1 MQSICSQAGCRPAD
15 RNSPGGMTD
24 ETCAWPDLNCCRS
37 NLYLRHHDQPQLAE
51 PADRGRDP
59 DGNRRS
65 RAVPAAEGAGLAA
78 RRCLP
83 GPVISEVDETLPPY
97 ISLNPGATADDRE
110 QPGIPV
116 ERTVI
121 VPTTSADDL
130 MAQGR
135 NHADGSEPPA
145 AEVVDEYF
153 QE

>member
-1 MQSICSQAGCRPAD
+1 MRTATGLTLIAVGAIFTFAITT
-15 RNSPGGMTD
+15 SPS
-24 ETCAWPDLNCCRS
+24 WLN
-37 NLYLRHHDQPQLAE
+37 LQIVGVILMAT
-51 PADRGRDP
+51 G
-59 DGNRRS
+59 
-65 RAVPAAEGAGLAA
+65 VAGLFLPQRAQGWL
-78 RRCLP
+78 RRRMVVRRGP
-83 GPVISEVDETLPPY
+83 RGPVISEVDETLPPY

>member
-1 MQSICSQAGCRPAD
+1 MKLAPGLTLIAVGAIFTFAITT
-15 RNSPGGMTD
+15 SPS
-24 ETCAWPDLNCCRS
+24 WLN
-37 NLYLRHHDQPQLAE
+37 LQIVGVILMAT
-51 PADRGRDP
+51 G
-59 DGNRRS
+59 
-65 RAVPAAEGAGLAA
+65 VAGLFLP
-78 RRCLP
+78 RRAQGWLRRRMVVRRGP
-83 GPVISEVDETLPPY
+83 RGPVISEVDETLPPY

>member
-1 MQSICSQAGCRPAD
+1 MKLAPGLTLIAVGAIFTFAITT
-15 RNSPGGMTD
+15 SPS
-24 ETCAWPDLNCCRS
+24 WLN
-37 NLYLRHHDQPQLAE
+37 LQIVGVILMAT
-51 PADRGRDP
+51 G
-59 DGNRRS
+59 
-65 RAVPAAEGAGLAA
+65 VAGLFLPQRAQGWL
-78 RRCLP
+78 RRRMVVRRGP
-83 GPVISEVDETLPPY
+83 RGPVISEVDETLPPY